1 MPTYPAR
8 ETLSMGVGSDILKDA
23 IFDKFPQKQVY
34 LAKDNQSTVD
44 FVTSHANEVDT
55 VLMIGAGDIYDLKA
69 TLAKR

>member
-1 MPTYPAR
+1 
-8 ETLSMGVGSDILKDA
+8 MGVGSDILKDA

-34 LAKDNQSTVD
+34 LAKNDQSTVD
-44 FVTSHANEVDT
+44 FVKSHANEVDT

>member
-8 ETLSMGVGSDILKDA
+8 ETLSMGVDSDILKDA

-34 LAKDNQSTVD
+34 LAKNNQSTVD
-44 FVTSHANEVDT
+44 FVKLHANEVDT